1 MDDPA
6 VFTKFVINTLRVTNQ
21 QKINVIT
28 NFVESFGKLLA
39 VNDGD
44 IDTFVQYDHSA
55 NNDGASAQRILIS
68 NNVAQGLKSI
78 FLS

>member
-1 MDDPA
+1 MYDPE
-6 VFTKFVINTLRVTNQ
+6 VFTNFLINTLGVTTQ
-21 QKINVIT
+21 QIIDVIT
-28 NFVESFGKLLA
+28 NFVEYFGALIS

>member
-1 MDDPA
+1 MMEITNVHILRWNKSKSLTINLHHILSTVIMDDPA

-44 IDTFVQYDHSA
+44 IDKF
-55 NNDGASAQRILIS
+55 
-68 NNVAQGLKSI
+68 
-78 FLS
+78 